1 MMFFLVFKS
10 PAEGRTRILRPN
22 EPFAQFTVIPE
33 ESDFELIEM
42 SDEEAAERELQ
53 ASAHPRKPRYPL
65 RGHSMDIGIG
75 HGFRRDLP
83 AHSWRGEKTSAALA
97 RRGVD
102 QCSAARRLSIC
113 RGSPGLHHLRVRQ
126 PAVASRSRAVRL
138 SVGIGLIGTSS
149 VIVMVVM
156 MMVPVMVA
164 MMMVPVVVMV
174 MMVPVVVVV
183 MVVMIVLR

>member
-1 MMFFLVFKS
+1 M
-10 PAEGRTRILRPN
+10 
-22 EPFAQFTVIPE
+22 
-33 ESDFELIEM
+33 
-42 SDEEAAERELQ
+42 
-53 ASAHPRKPRYPL
+53 
-65 RGHSMDIGIG
+65 
-75 HGFRRDLP
+75 
-83 AHSWRGEKTSAALA
+83 
-97 RRGVD
+97 D
-102 QCSAARRLSIC
+102 QCSAARRLWIC